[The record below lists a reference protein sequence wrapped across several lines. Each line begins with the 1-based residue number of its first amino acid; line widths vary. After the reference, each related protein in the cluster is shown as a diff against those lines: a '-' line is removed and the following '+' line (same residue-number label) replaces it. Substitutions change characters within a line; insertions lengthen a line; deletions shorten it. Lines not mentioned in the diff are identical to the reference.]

1 MEVNGIQNALGSSE
15 VSGTNRAQMD
25 TYEFLKLLI
34 IELTNQNPLEPLKD
48 RDFMAQMA
56 QINTAQSIENLG
68 DSLTGLQAASLI
80 GRQVEA
86 YNVAG
91 EKISGEVKAVEMSRG
106 RIYLRVDEQ
115 LVDFNTVRKIL

>member
-86 YNVAG
+86 YSVAG

>member
-91 EKISGEVKAVEMSRG
+91 EKISGEVKAVEMNRG
-106 RIYLRVDEQ
+106 RIYLRVDEE
-115 LVDFNTVRKIL
+115 LVDFNTVRRIL

>member
-115 LVDFNTVRKIL
+115 LVDFNTVRRIL

>member
-68 DSLTGLQAASLI
+68 ESLTGLQAASLI